1 MIPAI
6 VADIGGVNLI
16 AWTIALYQLGSI
28 VAGAASGLLAN
39 RYGVRLPLVLGAAV
53 YGLGCA
59 VSALAPEM
67 WIMLV
72 GRQLQGLGGGA
83 LIAIS
88 FVALGLLFPPRL
100 VPRAVAAVSLV
111 WGTSAFLGPLVGG
124 LFVEYANWRG
134 GFWFF
139 AMQAAMLGGWLL
151 LQRRAEFDRRRAEA
165 GGRFPLWRLGWL
177 SLGVLA
183 IAWAGIEIRPLAT
196 PVALGAGFLC
206 LVVFLRLDGRRDR
219 DRLLPR
225 RPIGFGDRLAA
236 GFTMIL
242 CATTATIA
250 IGVYGPLLMT
260 LLHGAS
266 ALAAGYVVAC
276 SSIGWS
282 VAAVAIA
289 GLGERHDRRMILFGM
304 SLAFVSVVGF
314 VYSVAHGPIWLIAV
328 FAFIEGAGF
337 GACWSFVLRRITR
350 LAGAAEQSRATAAM
364 PTIQRFG
371 YAVGAAWIGIVGN
384 AVGLER
390 MPTAAVAANAAPL
403 IFAACLP
410 FALLALVAAWRF
422 VAAEPPARFPTNR
435 STD

>member
-16 AWTIALYQLGSI
+16 AWTVALYQLGSI
-28 VAGAASGLLAN
+28 VAGAASGLLAS
-39 RYGVRLPLVLGAAV
+39 RYGVRVPLAFGAAV
-53 YGLGCA
+53 YGIGCA

-83 LIAIS
+83 LIAVS
-88 FVALGLLFPPRL
+88 FVALGLLFPSRL
-100 VPRAVAAVSLV
+100 LPRAMAAVSFV

-124 LFVEYANWRG
+124 LFVEYADWRG

-139 AMQAAMLGGWLL
+139 AAQAALLVVWLL
-151 LQRRAEFDRRRAEA
+151 TQRRAEFDRRQAEPT
-165 GGRFPLWRLGWL
+165 GRFPFWRLGWL

-183 IAWAGIEIRPLAT
+183 VAWAGVEIRPLAT
-196 PVALGAGFLC
+196 PAALGIGLAC
-206 LVVFLRLDGRRDR
+206 LLLFLRLDGRHDR
-219 DRLLPR
+219 NRLLPR

-236 GFTMIL
+236 GYTMIL

-260 LLHGAS
+260 LLHGTS
-266 ALAAGYVVAC
+266 ALVAGYVVAC

-289 GLGERHDRRMILFGM
+289 GIAERHDRRMILFGM
-304 SLAFVSVVGF
+304 TLACISVIGF
-314 VYSVAHGPIWLIAV
+314 AFSVAQGPVWLIAV
-328 FAFIEGAGF
+328 FAFVEGAGF

-350 LAGAAEQSRATAAM
+350 LAGADERQRATAAM

-390 MPTAAVAANAAPL
+390 MPTVAVAASAAPL

-410 FALLALVAAWRF
+410 FALLALIAAWRF
-422 VAAEPPARFPTNR
+422 VAAET
-435 STD
+435 ST